1 MFRKPLLPL
10 LIWTLIIVLLT
21 LTPGNYIPKVTKFF
35 DWLSPDKLV
44 HLFLFCIYGILVFEG
59 LNRQSW
65 IANIRKRAVITG
77 FLLGMIFAFFTEV
90 MQKYVIPGRNGNYL
104 DFLADILGLILGY
117 VGWRI
122 IRRNDKKN
130 LSTSKKY
137 N

>member
-1 MFRKPLLPL
+1 M

-21 LTPGNYIPKVTKFF
+21 LTPGNYIPKVTNFF

-44 HLFLFCIYGILVFEG
+44 HLLLFGIYAILLFEG
-59 LNRQSW
+59 FSLQTWNTNLRRN
-65 IANIRKRAVITG
+65 AG
-77 FLLGMIFAFFTEV
+77 FMGLLLGMVIAFFTEV
-90 MQKYVIPGRNGNYL
+90 MQKYVIPGRHGSYF
-104 DFLADILGLILGY
+104 DFLADLLGLIVGY
-117 VGWRI
+117 VIWRI